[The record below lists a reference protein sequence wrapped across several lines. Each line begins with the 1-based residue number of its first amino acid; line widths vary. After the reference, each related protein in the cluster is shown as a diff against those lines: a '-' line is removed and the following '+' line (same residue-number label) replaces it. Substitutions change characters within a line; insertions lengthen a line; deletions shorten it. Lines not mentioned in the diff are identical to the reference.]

1 MDVELDSEE
10 EKYKFS
16 DSNYFTK
23 YSCNMIQGLV
33 PTKTSKLREKFSDT
47 CLLVVACGS

>member
-1 MDVELDSEE
+1 MDKLEVELDSEE

-23 YSCNMIQGLV
+23 YSCNMI
-33 PTKTSKLREKFSDT
+33 
-47 CLLVVACGS
+47 